1 MCISLPIQDD
11 QRRMEETEVLMFSL
25 SIIDAGNGT
34 ELGQY
39 SNVMVS
45 ILDDDGQSCLIR
57 ISNAILYIR

>member
-25 SIIDAGNGT
+25 SIIDPGNGT